1 MTRRYRFYDNT
12 TDNANIS
19 SVLDVSSRRV
29 LRNTYFLLS
38 ICLAFSAIT
47 AAATIALQL
56 PYPGF
61 LITIVGYFGLLF
73 LVTKNRN
80 SRLGI
85 LFVLA
90 LTGFMGYTLGPIVG
104 YYLRL
109 PNGAQTVM
117 MALGGTALIFLVMSG
132 IALFSRRDFSFLS
145 GFLTTGIL
153 VAFFAGLIALFFD
166 IPALSLAVSSVFV
179 LLMSGLILHETN
191 NIVRNG
197 ETNYIM
203 ATVTLFVAIFNLF
216 TSLLHLLGFASRSD

>member
-12 TDNANIS
+12 TDNTNIS
-19 SVLDVSSRRV
+19 TVLDNSSRTV

-38 ICLAFSAIT
+38 LCLAFSAIT

-80 SRLGI
+80 SGLGI

-117 MALGGTALIFLVMSG
+117 MALGGTALIFLAMSG
-132 IALFSRRDFSFLS
+132 IALFSKRNFSFLS

-179 LLMSGLILHETN
+179 LLMSGLILYETN

-203 ATVTLFVAIFNLF
+203 ATVTLFVPFSIFLPA
-216 TSLLHLLGFASRSD
+216 SCSLLGFASRSD

>member
-12 TDNANIS
+12 TENANIS

-47 AAATIALQL
+47 TAATIALQL

-80 SRLGI
+80 SGLGI

-117 MALGGTALIFLVMSG
+117 MALGGTALISLSCQGSHFFPDVT
-132 IALFSRRDFSFLS
+132 FRFCPDF
-145 GFLTTGIL
+145 
-153 VAFFAGLIALFFD
+153 
-166 IPALSLAVSSVFV
+166 
-179 LLMSGLILHETN
+179 
-191 NIVRNG
+191 
-197 ETNYIM
+197 
-203 ATVTLFVAIFNLF
+203 
-216 TSLLHLLGFASRSD
+216 